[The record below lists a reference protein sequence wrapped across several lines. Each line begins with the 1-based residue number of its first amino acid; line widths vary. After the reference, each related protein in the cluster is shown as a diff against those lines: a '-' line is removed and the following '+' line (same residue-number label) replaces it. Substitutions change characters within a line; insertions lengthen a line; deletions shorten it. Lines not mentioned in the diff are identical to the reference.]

1 MSLGA
6 TLLSAIGG
14 PDSEIAKE
22 TIALAAKHGD
32 AAIGTHKG
40 NSLVAAAQKTM
51 IRPMV
56 IVEQSIVHQDYAS
69 DLMTIIQLRDIQAT
83 LSYLRLSGSIGGVS
97 ISDYIDPI
105 RPVRAAGRKLGSFG
119 GLESFGGTNLI
130 KPELP
135 VEGQEALELRYNDK
149 TIEQGAAAKK
159 AVSVDSKSAQS
170 VLSEYVPLALGRTV
184 EAQVT
189 VGGDVVNFP
198 LTFRQV
204 PVPMSQRDLE
214 RVFVNA
220 KGDDSWDTRFD
231 KLEVGMITTPQL
243 LRGSD
248 VIKEKFRVRLEDMK
262 ANTNYINDSIKQ
274 QRSHMTAAIR
284 TGKMSVN
291 NMANSFVITDA
302 TARQIELAT
311 GKRFANQSQRE
322 TLWKGITANTIVIC
336 NEARGLFTFYTMGEK
351 LPEEYTRNDL
361 KQKAAKESSVG
372 SLADIM
378 KLLNG
383 GM

>member
-1 MSLGA
+1 MSALGGVDPELVKA
-6 TLLSAIGG
+6 SV
-14 PDSEIAKE
+14 
-22 TIALAAKHGD
+22 D
-32 AAIGTHKG
+32 AAEKHSKAVIGTHAGK
-40 NSLVAAAQKTM
+40 SLVAQAQKTM

-56 IVEQSIVHQDYAS
+56 VVEQSVIHQEYAS

-83 LSYLRLSGSIGGVS
+83 LSYLRMSGSIGGVS

-105 RPVRAAGRKLGSFG
+105 RPVRGAGRKLGSFG

-130 KPELP
+130 KPE
-135 VEGQEALELRYNDK
+135 VVVDGQEALN
-149 TIEQGAAAKK
+149 
-159 AVSVDSKSAQS
+159 VDPKSSQT
-170 VLSEYVPLALGRTV
+170 VLTEYAPLALGRTV
-184 EAQVT
+184 EAQIT
-189 VGGDVVNFP
+189 VGDSVVCFP
-198 LTFRQV
+198 LTFRQI
-204 PVPMSQRDLE
+204 PVPMGEKDLE

-220 KGDDSWDTRFD
+220 KGDDTWATRFD
-231 KLEVGMITTPQL
+231 KLEVGLITTPQL

-248 VIKEKFRVRLEDMK
+248 VIKEKFRVRLDDLK
-262 ANTNYINDSIKQ
+262 ANTNYINDSIKS
-274 QRSHMTAAIR
+274 QRDHLIQAAR
-284 TGKMSVN
+284 TGNMSMN
-291 NMANSFVITDA
+291 NMANSFVITDS

-322 TLWKGITANTIVIC
+322 TLWKGLSANTIVIC

-351 LPEEYTRNDL
+351 IPEEYTRNDL